1 MEAVETATTENDS
14 TIVVFQDDGTEGNG
28 HLLTHDQFPTVHATV
43 DTNQD
48 TATETILVPESYIP
62 QDSILG
68 TDVFIRCTPCN
79 KIFISANGYNT
90 HVQVRIKMLLLKHYY
105 FLFLVI
111 FSFKNIL
118 QNKECADE
126 NNTDLFEEVSHEA
139 SLTIQDTGESN
150 GLENHAGN

>member
-1 MEAVETATTENDS
+1 MEAVERATTDNDS
-14 TIVVFQDDGTEGNG
+14 TILVFQDDGTEGNG

-90 HVQVRIKMLLLKHYY
+90 HVQVETRLRS
-105 FLFLVI
+105 LVYSLVYNTLDITI
-111 FSFKNIL
+111 FSCYIL
-118 QNKECADE
+118 
-126 NNTDLFEEVSHEA
+126 
-139 SLTIQDTGESN
+139 IQKYFAE
-150 GLENHAGN
+150 